1 MRALLLG
8 EKRIVTEAAFGCGPS
23 GLLQKPNLI
32 KGLKPGL
39 LSWVT
44 LSSRSSSGERSAR
57 LLLGGRRGKG
67 RDREERGG
75 RESRGVQVDVV
86 VYVGKLI

>member
-1 MRALLLG
+1 M
-8 EKRIVTEAAFGCGPS
+8 TEAAFGCGPS
-23 GLLQKPNLI
+23 GFLQKKPKFI
-32 KGLKPGL
+32 TELKPGL

-44 LSSRSSSGERSAR
+44 CSSRSPSQERSAR

-75 RESRGVQVDVV
+75 RESRGAQVDVW
-86 VYVGKLI
+86 YM